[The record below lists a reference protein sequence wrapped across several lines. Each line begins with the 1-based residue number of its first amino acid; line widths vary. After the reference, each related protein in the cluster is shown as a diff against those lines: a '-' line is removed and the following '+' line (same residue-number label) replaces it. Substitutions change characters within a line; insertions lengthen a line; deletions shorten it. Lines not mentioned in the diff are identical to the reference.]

1 MIWLVQLLAS
11 FGMVFFKGIQ
21 QQNVI
26 GGKYKSAFLTSYLM
40 ALFEVAVVSTI
51 VVSGWA
57 SIVPIG
63 TGGALGIITA
73 MYVFRRFTNDTRS

>member
-1 MIWLVQLLAS
+1 
-11 FGMVFFKGIQ
+11 MVFFKGIQ

-26 GGKYKSAFLTSYLM
+26 GGKYKHAFFTSYLM
-40 ALFEVAVVSTI
+40 ALFEVAVVST
-51 VVSGWA
+51 VVVVGWS

-73 MYVFRRFTNDTRS
+73 MYIFRRYHK

>member
-1 MIWLVQLLAS
+1 MIWAIQLGAS

-26 GGKYKSAFLTSYLM
+26 GGKYKHAFFTSYLM

-51 VVSGWA
+51 VVSGWG
-57 SIVPIG
+57 SVVPIG
-63 TGGALGIITA
+63 TGGALGIVAA
-73 MYVFRRFTNDTRS
+73 MYVFRRVHK

>member
-1 MIWLVQLLAS
+1 MIWIVQLLAS

-26 GGKYKSAFLTSYLM
+26 GGKYKHAFFTSYLM

-51 VVSGWA
+51 VVSGW
-57 SIVPIG
+57 SSVIPIG
-63 TGGALGIITA
+63 TGGALGIVAA
-73 MYVFRRFTNDTRS
+73 MYLFRRIHK

>member
-1 MIWLVQLLAS
+1 MVWVIQILAS

-26 GGKYKSAFLTSYLM
+26 GGKYKSALCTSYLM

-51 VVSGWA
+51 VSSGWS

-63 TGGALGIITA
+63 TGGALGVVAA
-73 MYVFRRFTNDTRS
+73 MYVFRRVHK